1 MEKFNLSK
9 LIVKELHNQ
18 MARTGAIYVGVSAR
32 HIHLKEQDVETLFG
46 KGYKLN
52 VLTSL
57 LEPGEFAAKE
67 TLAIAGPKMKTIQ
80 NVRILGPLRSE
91 TQVELSLSDCIPVG
105 LNPPVRRSGD
115 LAGSSPITLIGPK
128 GAINL
133 EQGCIRA
140 NRHIHLDP
148 ETAEIL
154 KLKDNDVTVVKVDG
168 VKSTVL
174 GEVQVRIKKDW
185 ISVIH
190 LDTDDANAADLK
202 QGDVVWIAGR

>member
-1 MEKFNLSK
+1 MDELNLSR
-9 LIVKELHNQ
+9 LIVEELHKQ
-18 MARTGAIYVGVSAR
+18 MARSGAIYVGVSAR
-32 HIHLKEQDVETLFG
+32 HIHLKEQDVEALFG
-46 KGYKLN
+46 KGYQLN

-67 TLAIAGPKMKTIQ
+67 TLTIAGPKMKTIQ

-91 TQVELSLSDCIPVG
+91 TQVELALSDSIPIG
-105 LNPPVRRSGD
+105 LDPPVRRSGD
-115 LAGSSPITLIGPK
+115 IAGSSPITLIGPK

-154 KLKDNDVTVVKVDG
+154 KLKDNDTIVVKVGG

-174 GEVQVRIKKDW
+174 GEVQVRIKKGW

-190 LDTDDANAADLK
+190 LDTDDSNAADLK
-202 QGDVVWIAGR
+202 QGDVVWITGR